1 MKKFLFITILLG
13 ALYSLE
19 CEEWNTQF
27 GTNYNCDC
35 NEENWQEYYSLGD
48 MERCWLNQANLVG
61 ANLVGANL
69 EGAHLGMANLNYAY
83 LFHAHLSGTN
93 LKGAILSHADL
104 SGADLSRA
112 TLSEAY
118 LSGADL
124 RYADLPEANLSYAY
138 LYEAILG
145 MTDLEGAC
153 LEGATGF
160 MQTNYN
166 GTPIF
171 EGCAFEDTDTDG
183 YDDVSFDA
191 GATSVDANNDGLVDD
206 FPSISIIDGDAIILM
221 QESLEQYTDS
231 GASCSD
237 QEDGDISHQVEVSG
251 DIVNMSSPGTYMIF
265 YNCSDSDGNAA
276 QTKHRTVFII
286 PPIIADENEDGF
298 DDDGFMAGAQSGD
311 VNLDGLFNIVDIV
324 LGVEILLNGE

>member
-1 MKKFLFITILLG
+1 MKKLLFITMLLG
-13 ALYSLE
+13 ALYSME
-19 CEEWNTQF
+19 CEDVNAEY
-27 GTNYNCDC
+27 GTNFNCDC
-35 NEENWQEYYSLGD
+35 NESTWEAYYNSDGHN
-48 MERCWLNQANLVG
+48 MEGCWLYG
-61 ANLVGANL
+61 
-69 EGAHLGMANLNYAY
+69 AY
-83 LFHAHLSGTN
+83 L
-93 LKGAILSHADL
+93 IWVDL
-104 SGADLSRA
+104 IGADLS
-112 TLSEAY
+112 
-118 LSGADL
+118 
-124 RYADLPEANLSYAY
+124 
-138 LYEAILG
+138 
-145 MTDLEGAC
+145 GAC
-153 LEGATGF
+153 LEGAIGF
-160 MQTNYN
+160 TQTDYF
-166 GTPIF
+166 GTPIL
-171 EGCAFEDTDTDG
+171 EGCAFGGGDCSFEDTDEDG
-183 YDDVSFDA
+183 YDDMSFIA
-191 GATSVDANNDGLVDD
+191 GAASVDANNDGLVDD

-311 VNLDGLFNIVDIV
+311 VNLDGVFNIVDIV

>member
-1 MKKFLFITILLG
+1 MKKFLFITMLLG
-13 ALYSLE
+13 ALYSTE
-19 CEEWNTQF
+19 CEDYNSSW
-27 GTNYNCDC
+27 GTNYSCDC
-35 NEENWQEYYSLGD
+35 NQETWQEYYNSGNMQGCWLREANLSGAYLYEANLSGAYLYEANLFMAYLGD
-48 MERCWLNQANLVG
+48 AYLWDANLSY
-61 ANLVGANL
+61 ADLSNADLSGANL
-69 EGAHLGMANLNYAY
+69 EGADLSWANL
-83 LFHAHLSGTN
+83 G
-93 LKGAILSHADL
+93 
-104 SGADLSRA
+104 GADLYGA
-112 TLSEAY
+112 NLCN
-118 LSGADL
+118 LSGSG
-124 RYADLPEANLSYAY
+124 YGECEESSG
-138 LYEAILG
+138 I
-145 MTDLEGAC
+145 TDD
-153 LEGATGF
+153 
-160 MQTNYN
+160 N
-166 GTPIF
+166 G
-171 EGCAFEDTDTDG
+171 DG

-191 GATSVDANNDGLVDD
+191 GVASVDANNDGLVDD

-237 QEDGDISHQVEVSG
+237 QEDGNISHQVEVSG

-311 VNLDGLFNIVDIV
+311 VNLDGVFNIVDIV

>member
-1 MKKFLFITILLG
+1 MKKLFFITMLLG
-13 ALYSLE
+13 ALYSTE
-19 CEEWNTQF
+19 CEEWNAEY

-35 NEENWQEYYSLGD
+35 NESTWQEYYNSDGHN
-48 MERCWLNQANLVG
+48 MEGCWLYE
-61 ANLVGANL
+61 ANL
-69 EGAHLGMANLNYAY
+69 EWANLTDAW
-83 LFHAHLSGTN
+83 LSGAN
-93 LKGAILSHADL
+93 FIGADL
-104 SGADLSRA
+104 SGA
-112 TLSEAY
+112 Y
-118 LSGADL
+118 LV
-124 RYADLPEANLSYAY
+124 EANLSEANLTGANLSFAHLLAAELPGANLSGANFSYAW
-138 LYEAILG
+138 LSGANFTGADLSGANLSGEELEWIILDG
-145 MTDLEGAC
+145 ANLCNVTASPSGDVCEESSGITDD
-153 LEGATGF
+153 
-160 MQTNYN
+160 N
-166 GTPIF
+166 G
-171 EGCAFEDTDTDG
+171 DG

-311 VNLDGLFNIVDIV
+311 VNLDGVFNIVDIV